1 MEEPISD
8 KSNVNISLPFL
19 IQAVI
24 GIASLVWMYANL
36 TSAIMAIQNRLDSV
50 EADVKANFEWR
61 ESWESGGILPLDVS
75 QNEKIAYLEKEVER
89 LRNKYGD

>member
-1 MEEPISD
+1 MKEPISD

-36 TSAIMAIQNRLDSV
+36 TSAIMTIQNRLDSV

>member
-1 MEEPISD
+1 MKAISD
-8 KSNVNISLPFL
+8 NSSMKISLGTL

-24 GIASLVWMYANL
+24 GIASLVWIYASL
-36 TSAIMAIQNRLDSV
+36 TSAIITIQNRLDSI
-50 EADVKANFEWR
+50 EADVKANFDWR

>member
-1 MEEPISD
+1 MKEPISD

-36 TSAIMAIQNRLDSV
+36 TSAIMTIQNRLDSV
-50 EADVKANFEWR
+50 EADVKANFDWR

>member
-1 MEEPISD
+1 MKEPISD

-24 GIASLVWMYANL
+24 GFASLVWMYANL
-36 TSAIMAIQNRLDSV
+36 TSAIMTIQNRLDSV

>member
-1 MEEPISD
+1 MKEPISD

-36 TSAIMAIQNRLDSV
+36 TSAIMTIQYRLDSV